1 MNSLKPNC
9 WSQKTILIVE
19 DLPHNYELIEQ
30 ILLPYGPKVKWARN
44 GLEAIEYCSDAHNK
58 VDVVLMDIN
67 LPVVNGY
74 VATKKLKTLRP
85 SLPIITQTA
94 YSYDGEREKSFEAGS
109 DEYLEKPLKA
119 SVVLDVLSRWIKD

>member
-1 MNSLKPNC
+1 
-9 WSQKTILIVE
+9 
-19 DLPHNYELIEQ
+19 
-30 ILLPYGPKVKWARN
+30 LPYGPKVKWARN

-74 VATKKLKTLRP
+74 VATKKLKALRP